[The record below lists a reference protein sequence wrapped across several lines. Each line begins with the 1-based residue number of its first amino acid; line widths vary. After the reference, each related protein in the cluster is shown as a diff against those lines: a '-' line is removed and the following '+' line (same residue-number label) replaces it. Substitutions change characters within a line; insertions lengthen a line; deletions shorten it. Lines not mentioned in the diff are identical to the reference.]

1 MMRAMIGAMLAAALC
16 GSTYQDPKQDES
28 LNVVM
33 KLRNGSAIRGKLKPV
48 ETFILKTRYGTLR
61 VPVKEVRSIMWGKP
75 EKEERDSIRSST
87 GVFTG
92 WIENE
97 EKFELDTGFGV
108 LRIPPDQ
115 VKELRVIRS
124 GMNDSFDDASLD
136 SWKIQGGS
144 WKVHEGKLQ
153 CTSNGNYQNQIHW
166 EEELEGSYNLE
177 VTINGTNNVGV
188 VWHANSS
195 MDLYA
200 LWIQQGV
207 VYVYGGN
214 PWWNANVL
222 NTQWGYNPPA
232 GGYKVRL
239 EVEGTR
245 ATIFINETKLGTV
258 TTQRDKGYAG
268 LWLYNGTAEFDDF
281 KIEP

>member
-1 MMRAMIGAMLAAALC
+1 MVRTLIGAMLATALC
-16 GSTYQDPKQDES
+16 GSTFQDPKQEES

-33 KLRNGSAIRGKLKPV
+33 KLRNGSTIKGKLKPV

-61 VPVKEVRSIMWGKP
+61 VPIKDVRSIVWGRP

-87 GVFTG
+87 GVHPG

-124 GMNDSFDDASLD
+124 GMSDSFEDASLD
-136 SWKIQGGS
+136 SWKIEGGS
-144 WKVHEGKLQ
+144 WKVQEGKLQ
-153 CTSNGNYQNQIHW
+153 GASNSNYQSQIHW

-177 VTINGTNNVGV
+177 VTITGNNNVGV
-188 VWHANSS
+188 VWHATSA

-200 LWIQQGV
+200 LWIQQGT
-207 VYVYGGN
+207 VYVYGGS

-222 NTQWGYNPPA
+222 NTQWSFNPPA
-232 GGYKVRL
+232 GSYKVRL
-239 EVEGTR
+239 EVDGTR
-245 ATIFINETKLGTV
+245 ATIYINETNLGTV
-258 TTQRDKGYAG
+258 TTQRDRGRAG
-268 LWLYNGTAEFDDF
+268 LWLYSGTAQFDDF